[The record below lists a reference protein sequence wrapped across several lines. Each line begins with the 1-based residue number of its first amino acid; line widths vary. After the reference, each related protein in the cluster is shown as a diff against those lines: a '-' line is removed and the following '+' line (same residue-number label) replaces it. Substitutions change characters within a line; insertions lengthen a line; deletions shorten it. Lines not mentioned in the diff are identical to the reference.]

1 MLSVGRLAR
10 ELALRN
16 GLAHPQCLCRLFAS
30 KKVTST
36 VVSPEMGNATKGKE
50 LSRPENLQN
59 REITEREPYHAATPG
74 DLRSTSGNG
83 FGDGLFSH
91 TSKWLQVNHIIFSLR
106 LLSLCGDRL
115 ESLYQV
121 CCN

>member
-1 MLSVGRLAR
+1 M
-10 ELALRN
+10 
-16 GLAHPQCLCRLFAS
+16 
-30 KKVTST
+30 
-36 VVSPEMGNATKGKE
+36 VSPEMGNATKGKE